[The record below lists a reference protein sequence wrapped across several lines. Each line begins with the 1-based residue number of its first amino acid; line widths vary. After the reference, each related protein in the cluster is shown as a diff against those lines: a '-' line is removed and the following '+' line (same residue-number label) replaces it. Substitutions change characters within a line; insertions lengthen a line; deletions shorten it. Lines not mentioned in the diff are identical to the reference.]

1 MSCFNFGPCN
11 PCCNNHSN
19 NNNDGRIYI
28 IERGPRGPRGFTGAT
43 GAVGPIGPNGA
54 TGPQGP
60 IGPQGPTG
68 LTGATGPQGPIGLTG
83 PQGPQGIQG
92 EVGPQGPVGPTGATG
107 PQGPIGLTGPQ
118 GPQGIQGETGPAGA
132 DGTNGLASY
141 GGAYTTGVTTYALT
155 TTPTNLP
162 LGALLPSSDVTVGTN
177 TITIVNAGTYEVDY
191 GIRGSVTTPATVT
204 LAIQQNGVDVPQT
217 IVTQTFTATEGILA
231 HRTFVT
237 LNAGDTLTLSAVA
250 SADTNFVTSDDVSTY
265 LTIKQLTA

>member
-1 MSCFNFGPCN
+1 M
-11 PCCNNHSN
+11 
-19 NNNDGRIYI
+19 
-28 IERGPRGPRGFTGAT
+28 
-43 GAVGPIGPNGA
+43 
-54 TGPQGP
+54 
-60 IGPQGPTG
+60 
-68 LTGATGPQGPIGLTG
+68 
-83 PQGPQGIQG
+83 
-92 EVGPQGPVGPTGATG
+92 
-107 PQGPIGLTGPQ
+107 
-118 GPQGIQGETGPAGA
+118 
-132 DGTNGLASY
+132 ASY

-162 LGALLPSSDVTVGTN
+162 LGALLPSSDVTIGTN

-237 LNAGDTLTLSAVA
+237 FDSGDTITLTADA